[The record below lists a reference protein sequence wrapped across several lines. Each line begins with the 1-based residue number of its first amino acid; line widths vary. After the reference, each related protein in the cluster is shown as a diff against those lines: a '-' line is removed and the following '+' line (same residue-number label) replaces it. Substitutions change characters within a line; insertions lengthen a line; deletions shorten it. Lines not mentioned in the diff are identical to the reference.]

1 MAVLYYEASLWRIQK
16 ENSGGGGDLNEIYK
30 AIAHL
35 SHLSMARKISGGSHG
50 TRASSGGSS
59 STAAMLDPLLSPDQG
74 SSQLPPHS
82 SLSRSQ

>member
-16 ENSGGGGDLNEIYK
+16 ENSGDLNEIYK

>member
-16 ENSGGGGDLNEIYK
+16 ENSGGGDLNEIYK